1 MLTVNEIK
9 KMANEEVELKV
20 FGLRKKVR
28 NENYRQFFW
37 ISSDGLVQKVPSKSV
52 CENRV
57 DENGRVLVILED
69 DDYRIA
75 LSDMFADRA
84 QAETDAFNWI
94 ASRVYQARKTLEQ
107 KVPMKSKRA
116 SKLKER
122 QDKAFETLKDL
133 GEKLQSLGYSL
144 KELLE
149 NK

>member
-1 MLTVNEIK
+1 MLSVKEIREMQNE
-9 KMANEEVELKV
+9 NEELKV

-57 DENGRVLVILED
+57 DEDGRVLVILED

-75 LSDMFADRA
+75 LSDMYADRS

-107 KVPMKSKRA
+107 KVPKSAKLA
-116 SKLKER
+116 SRLKER
-122 QDKAFETLKDL
+122 QDKAFESLKEL
-133 GEKLQSLGYSL
+133 GEKLQCLGHSL

-149 NK
+149 K